1 MQQQGIG
8 TRWVQQVLLC
18 AATTNECAPTAAKPQ
33 QEQAPV
39 PLGMLFW
46 KQWGKKVLK
55 TAKLQPKGE
64 ILKDKLCRRIYIHQK
79 HHSVRPGWAGRQVVA
94 KLLWLMLFTAEW
106 VAGKCPREKAT
117 GAKRRWEEF
126 FGGSVL
132 SSEGWLEGQC
142 VRTLPRDVNG
152 IWSHVVWSQ
161 FWIFKTSKLWINC
174 NYILCKSVV

>member
-46 KQWGKKVLK
+46 KQWGKNVLK

-79 HHSVRPGWAGRQVVA
+79 HHSVRPGWAGRPVGCSEVVMVNVVHSRVSGR
-94 KLLWLMLFTAEW
+94 KVSTGKSHWSETTLGRILWGFGVELRRLTWETGCTHLTSRCEW
-106 VAGKCPREKAT
+106 NLKPRGLK
-117 GAKRRWEEF
+117 
-126 FGGSVL
+126 SVL
-132 SSEGWLEGQC
+132 DL
-142 VRTLPRDVNG
+142 
-152 IWSHVVWSQ
+152 
-161 FWIFKTSKLWINC
+161 
-174 NYILCKSVV
+174 